1 MRKLK
6 NKKGFTMIEMLAS
19 VVTLLLICMII
30 TTGTNLATKSMN
42 ESLFESE
49 SQMLEDTLNVCIG
62 DILRHATDIEIVNGK
77 VVFTNDAY
85 YIDDGSFDIDAS
97 NSGIT
102 GAGYLLCTSKLDGTS
117 KGLLVA
123 NRGIYTRSMYVKDF
137 QLTYDA
143 QKHVFTG
150 SYVIVSKLTDT
161 TKTCEFSYRTIA
173 DLNN

>member
-6 NKKGFTMIEMLAS
+6 NKKGFTMIEMLAC

-30 TTGTNLATKSMN
+30 TTGSNLAIKSMN

-49 SQMLEDTLNVCIG
+49 SQMLESTLNVCIG
-62 DILRHATDIEIVNGK
+62 DILRHASDITVENGK

-85 YIDDGSFDIDAS
+85 YIDDGSFGIDTS
-97 NSGIT
+97 SSGIT
-102 GAGYLLCTSKLDGTS
+102 DAGYLFCTSKLDGTS

-123 NRGIYTRSMYVKDF
+123 NRGIYTNSMYVKDF
-137 QLTYDA
+137 QLSYDET
-143 QKHVFTG
+143 KHVFTG
-150 SYVIVSKLTDT
+150 SYVIVSKITDT